1 MFIGADRLSN
11 SPSRTDLLQ
20 RPNFLDGDCTT
31 MYSKDTWNVSYCAC
45 VYINLAVLWKFGP
58 DVGFRDLCIHCGDRL
73 ADHPDLLLGGRW
85 KGERGGLKAKCVD

>member
-45 VYINLAVLWKFGP
+45 VYLTLQCFGSLVQML
-58 DVGFRDLCIHCGDRL
+58 DFVIFASTVVIGLLIILIFCWVGDGKVREEG
-73 ADHPDLLLGGRW
+73 
-85 KGERGGLKAKCVD
+85 